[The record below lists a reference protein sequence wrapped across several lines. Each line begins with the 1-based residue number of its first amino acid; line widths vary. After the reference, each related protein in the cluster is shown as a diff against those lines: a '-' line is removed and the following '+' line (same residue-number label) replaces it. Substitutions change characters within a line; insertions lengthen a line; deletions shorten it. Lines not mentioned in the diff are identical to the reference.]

1 MGSLVSKPP
10 EMQELGVRLPQV
22 LGLRVP
28 ATPPPSH
35 PQFRR
40 PNPSGLAN
48 SKLAARRVVEPSEAV
63 SLAANDQA
71 TQRSA
76 LAVWALATVA
86 GQPVVGMLPLGIL
99 AAESIALGERVE
111 TFAVRLHRQPMPLA
125 RLPSVGLPSAVLPL
139 SGYLA
144 AAVAAAVAARLGI
157 SCTGSRN
164 SLRPPAAWMP
174 RVASTAGLEIR
185 GSFA

>member
-1 MGSLVSKPP
+1 M
-10 EMQELGVRLPQV
+10 RLPQV

-63 SLAANDQA
+63 SLAANDPA

-99 AAESIALGERVE
+99 AAGSIALGERVE
-111 TFAVRLHRQPMPLA
+111 KATGAQDATFAVRLHRQPMPLA
-125 RLPSVGLPSAVLPL
+125 RLPSVGLPSAVLPP
-139 SGYLA
+139 SGYL

-164 SLRPPAAWMP
+164 CLRPPEAWMP

>member
-1 MGSLVSKPP
+1 M
-10 EMQELGVRLPQV
+10 RLPQV

-40 PNPSGLAN
+40 PNLSGLAN

-86 GQPVVGMLPLGIL
+86 GPK
-99 AAESIALGERVE
+99 AAGSIALGERVE

-125 RLPSVGLPSAVLPL
+125 RLPSVGLPSAVLPP

-164 SLRPPAAWMP
+164 CLRPPAAWMP

>member
-1 MGSLVSKPP
+1 M
-10 EMQELGVRLPQV
+10 RLPQV

-40 PNPSGLAN
+40 PNLSGLAN

-63 SLAANDQA
+63 SLAANDPA

-99 AAESIALGERVE
+99 AAGSIALGERVE

-125 RLPSVGLPSAVLPL
+125 RLPSVGLPSAVLPP
-139 SGYLA
+139 SGYL

-164 SLRPPAAWMP
+164 CLRPPEAWMP

>member
-10 EMQELGVRLPQV
+10 EMQKLGVRLPQV

-40 PNPSGLAN
+40 PNLSGLAN

-76 LAVWALATVA
+76 LAVWALAATLA
-86 GQPVVGMLPLGIL
+86 GPK

-125 RLPSVGLPSAVLPL
+125 RLPSVGLPSAVLPP

-164 SLRPPAAWMP
+164 SLRPPEAWMP

>member
-63 SLAANDQA
+63 SLAANDPA

-76 LAVWALATVA
+76 LVVWALAVWASAATLA
-86 GQPVVGMLPLGIL
+86 GPK

-111 TFAVRLHRQPMPLA
+111 TFAVRLHRQPIPLA